1 MQKLIFLNDWFF
13 NEKLLYDSF
22 EPLTNRFD
30 VEISKS
36 SDLLNIGEN
45 DIIAGW
51 GSGCLDILEA
61 MNKSDLNNIK
71 ILISPYLDYDYFVYN
86 RSDKSG
92 EFEATYRKKT
102 GILEDEYIDPERDV
116 NKNRGRVVYPDKNRW
131 FTNTYV
137 FIGDSDRL
145 VPFKYH
151 LYFAEMYNGC
161 SFHLIENAG
170 FSPFYKSG
178 DFLDI
183 LEANTPL

>member
-36 SDLLNIGEN
+36 FDLLNIGEN

-61 MNKSDLNNIK
+61 MNKSDFKNTK

-86 RSDKSG
+86 SGEKSG
-92 EFEATYRKKT
+92 EFETEYQKKT
-102 GILEDEYIDPERDV
+102 GIPEDKYIDPEWDI
-116 NKNRGRVVYPDKNRW
+116 NKNSGRIVYPEKNRW

-161 SFHLIENAG
+161 SFHIIENAG
-170 FSPFYKSG
+170 FAPFYKKG
-178 DFLDI
+178 DFLNI